1 MIRYTKLYDG
11 AGDLTQG
18 HIGDAGWDIRAANYT
33 SLYPGQTT
41 KVATGIALEIP
52 DGWAVLM
59 LPRSGLASKHGITL
73 VNSPGLIDSGYRGE
87 VFAIMHKL
95 DEEPKSHVG
104 SPTSYKIEQG
114 ERIAQLV
121 PFRTER
127 MPFQCIEFDRFNTDT
142 ERGVG
147 GLGSTGR

>member
-1 MIRYTKLYDG
+1 MIRYAKLYAG

-18 HIGDAGWDIRAANYT
+18 HPGDAGWDIRAAHFNR
-33 SLYPGQTT
+33 LYPGQTA

-59 LPRSGLASKHGITL
+59 LPRSGLAAQHGITL
-73 VNSPGLIDSGYRGE
+73 VNAPGLIDSGYRGE
-87 VFAIMHKL
+87 VFAIMNKL
-95 DEEPKSHVG
+95 DEGWYDIQP
-104 SPTSYKIEQG
+104 G

-121 PFRTER
+121 PIRTEK
-127 MPFQCIEFDRFNTDT
+127 MQFVNIDFASFSTDT
-142 ERGVG
+142 SRGVG